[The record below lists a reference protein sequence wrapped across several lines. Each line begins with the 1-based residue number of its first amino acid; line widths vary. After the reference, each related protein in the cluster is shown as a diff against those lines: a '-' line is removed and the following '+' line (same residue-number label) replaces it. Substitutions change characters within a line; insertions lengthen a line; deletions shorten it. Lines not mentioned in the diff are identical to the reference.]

1 MLNLND
7 PVRYS
12 AEEQSFID
20 DHLKPQ
26 GKEGWNDSRNETKSI
41 KNRIS
46 NHTIIAQG
54 GRCAYCEKILAKG
67 EVEIDHIANKGLYG
81 EFTYEP
87 YNLVSSCTCCNSP
100 CNKGQKDCVVAPVD
114 RLVYVNNE
122 FTIVHPYFDN
132 PDDHLK
138 YMDDEH
144 IYFDINNCSQKG
156 KATIDMFN
164 WNDTWAIYK
173 RITIA
178 HMKHYPVDVLQLAV
192 EISTYK

>member
-1 MLNLND
+1 MLNLNE

-20 DHLKPQ
+20 NHLKPQ

-67 EVEIDHIANKGLYG
+67 EVELDHIANKGLYG

-100 CNKGQKDCVVAPVD
+100 CNKGQKDCVAAPVD
-114 RLVYVNNE
+114 RQVYVNNE
-122 FTIVHPYFDN
+122 FTIGHPYFDN

-144 IYFDINNCSQKG
+144 IYFDMKNCSQKG
-156 KATIDMFN
+156 RNTIDMFN
-164 WNDTWAIYK
+164 WNE
-173 RITIA
+173 
-178 HMKHYPVDVLQLAV
+178 MEVDENVF
-192 EISTYK
+192 KG

>member
-7 PVRYS
+7 PVRYT

-20 DHLKPQ
+20 NVLKPQ
-26 GKEGWNDSRNETKSI
+26 GKEGWNDGHIETKSI
-41 KNRIS
+41 KNHIS

-54 GRCAYCEKILAKG
+54 GRCAYCEMILSKG
-67 EVEIDHIANKGLYG
+67 DVELDHIANKGLYG
-81 EFTYEP
+81 EFTFESC
-87 YNLVSSCTCCNSP
+87 NLVSSCTCCNSP
-100 CNKGQKDCVVAPVD
+100 CNKGQKDSVVSPAD
-114 RLVYVNNE
+114 RKVYINNE

-138 YMDDEH
+138 YRDDEH
-144 IYFDINNCSQKG
+144 IFFDMKNCSQKG
-156 KATIDMFN
+156 INTIDMFN
-164 WNDTWAIYK
+164 WNETWALYK

-178 HMKHYPVDVLQLAV
+178 KMRHYPVDVLKSAV